1 MAIDHLGKPFGK
13 NSPTAPLLK
22 TTSES
27 GDIEAQKK
35 EWIRKLEKYNEFN
48 DSGFVHPFFGKMNS
62 YHNINKF
69 PEVTFSAFPDIK
81 VIHPECTNI
90 SWYGIEY
97 YDNDSLFVFGFGGG
111 LIGDCETL
119 PDIQFFQAHHGIF
132 NTTSSPI
139 SYTISG
145 SDELQLIITDQLGT
159 QAFYTD
165 TQLKVSG
172 NTSVTIA

>member
-1 MAIDHLGKPFGK
+1 
-13 NSPTAPLLK
+13 
-22 TTSES
+22 
-27 GDIEAQKK
+27 
-35 EWIRKLEKYNEFN
+35 
-48 DSGFVHPFFGKMNS
+48 
-62 YHNINKF
+62 
-69 PEVTFSAFPDIK
+69 VTFSAFPDIK

-172 NTSVTIA
+172 NTRVTIAIYPNPVKNTLYFSGNSADISTVTFYSAYGQTLRTESP